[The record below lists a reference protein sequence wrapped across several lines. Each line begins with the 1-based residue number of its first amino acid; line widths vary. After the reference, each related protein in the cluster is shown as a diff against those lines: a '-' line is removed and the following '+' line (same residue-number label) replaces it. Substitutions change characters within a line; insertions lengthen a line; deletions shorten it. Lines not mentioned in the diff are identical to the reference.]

1 NDPVDVT
8 GAVWSFELHGTEVVY
23 RGQHAHNAATTLWAV
38 GLGGGEPRPLHEP
51 LPAGTSV
58 RSCRLAPR
66 TGAAV
71 FITSHPTAGDG
82 LYLAPL
88 SGRASAR
95 QLVRTDRGGRLDADF
110 QVTADGRYVAYVV
123 HRSGGKADQL
133 AVVATSG
140 GGPRVLNAHDLDAP
154 RVGEVCVTTDNRY
167 VLYGAED
174 GRGRRDLRVVAL

>member
-1 NDPVDVT
+1 GMQGTVDTFRVSEDGRWVVQIADHGRPGTFELYAVLLPDGRPRRLNDPVDVT
-8 GAVWSFELHGTEVVY
+8 GAVWWFELHGTEVVY

-82 LYLAPL
+82 
-88 SGRASAR
+88 
-95 QLVRTDRGGRLDADF
+95 
-110 QVTADGRYVAYVV
+110 
-123 HRSGGKADQL
+123 
-133 AVVATSG
+133 
-140 GGPRVLNAHDLDAP
+140 
-154 RVGEVCVTTDNRY
+154 
-167 VLYGAED
+167 
-174 GRGRRDLRVVAL
+174 